1 MCYIIY
7 PSLIKRSNIVE
18 EIHDCTEG
26 ETDKD
31 REKKVEID
39 GENRE
44 INNTDPHL
52 QQIIILR
59 AMIPHQKEMNDSK
72 QRNSLVQ
79 VPLGSYELTT

>member
-39 GENRE
+39 GE
-44 INNTDPHL
+44 INNIDVHL